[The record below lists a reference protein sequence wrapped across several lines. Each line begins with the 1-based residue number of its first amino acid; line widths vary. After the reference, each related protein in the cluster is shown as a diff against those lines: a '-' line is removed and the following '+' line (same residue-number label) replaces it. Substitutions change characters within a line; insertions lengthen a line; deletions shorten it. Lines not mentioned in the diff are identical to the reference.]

1 MDYNQLA
8 REAFARQ
15 HAQQIKLQAAVKPP
29 SAAAM
34 TGAPATAT
42 LNPHPLGG
50 VAAGANAAAVVAAE
64 QRVGYLT
71 TAQQLALGNPG
82 LPPPG
87 SLQYADFKARGLL

>member
-15 HAQQIKLQAAVKPP
+15 HAQQIRLLSVVKPP
-29 SAAAM
+29 STTAFV
-34 TGAPATAT
+34 GAPATAT

-64 QRVGYLT
+64 QRVGYLSL
-71 TAQQLALGNPG
+71 AQQSALGNPG
-82 LPPPG
+82 LPQPG
-87 SLQYADFKARGLL
+87 SLQYADFKQRGLL

>member
-15 HAQQIKLQAAVKPP
+15 HAQQIKLLAAVKSPP
-29 SAAAM
+29 AAAR
-34 TGAPATAT
+34 GVAPANAT

-50 VAAGANAAAVVAAE
+50 VAAGANAALVVAAE

-71 TAQQLALGNPG
+71 TAEQLAGGNPG
-82 LPPPG
+82 LPSPG
-87 SLQYADFKARGLL
+87 SLQYADYRQRGLL